1 MVAVAWQRVAGEELR
16 AELPTRGPIGKELD
30 LLLVRWVVRLVQEAA
45 RVVQEAVRVV
55 PVVSDDGF

>member
-1 MVAVAWQRVAGEELR
+1 MVAVARRRVAVEELR
-16 AELPTRGPIGKELD
+16 AEIPTRGPNGKELE

-55 PVVSDDGF
+55 PVLSDDGF